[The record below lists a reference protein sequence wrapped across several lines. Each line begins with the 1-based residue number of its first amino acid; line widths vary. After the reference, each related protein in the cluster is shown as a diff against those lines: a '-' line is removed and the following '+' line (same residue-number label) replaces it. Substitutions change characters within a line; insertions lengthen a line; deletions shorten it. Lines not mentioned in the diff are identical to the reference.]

1 MSMLSVLML
10 VGIFSFSEFH
20 QFTVEKP
27 WVGREIMEKE
37 K

>member
-1 MSMLSVLML
+1 MLSVLML

-20 QFTVEKP
+20 LFTVEKP